1 MIDHTEGAS
10 KTTEEGP
17 ELPTFL
23 RERFDVTELVESPST
38 LVALAPTGTILWVNA
53 AWSKFAWENGGTE
66 ILTKFGPGASYFDG
80 LSPQLRGFYEEV
92 VQRALQTG
100 EPFIQDY
107 ECSSP
112 EKYRIYRLRALPI
125 GTDGLLLEHSL
136 VVERP
141 HEDMSAAAI
150 DARYKNAEGL
160 IVQCANC
167 RRVRRVD
174 EGGWDCVRPWDTA
187 IPPNASH
194 SICAACVGYYWGL
207 RLRGK
212 AK

>member
-1 MIDHTEGAS
+1 MIDHPEGAME
-10 KTTEEGP
+10 TNEAGL

-23 RERFDVTELVESPST
+23 RERFDVTALVESPST

-53 AWSKFAWENGGTE
+53 AWSKFAWENGGNE

-80 LSPQLRGFYEEV
+80 LSPQLRGFYEAV
-92 VQRALQTG
+92 VEKALQTG

-141 HEDMSAAAI
+141 HEDMSLS
-150 DARYKNAEGL
+150 L
-160 IVQCANC
+160 IH
-167 RRVRRVD
+167 
-174 EGGWDCVRPWDTA
+174 
-187 IPPNASH
+187 I
-194 SICAACVGYYWGL
+194 
-207 RLRGK
+207 
-212 AK
+212 